1 MALGISGWSIRKP
14 IPPLV
19 FFVVLIVLGA
29 VSLKTLPIT
38 QMPNIDIPIV
48 TITVTQTGAAPGE
61 LETQVTRNIEN
72 AAAGVVGALPIV
84 VFALLVQRHLV
95 RGLTMGAVK

>member
-1 MALGISGWSIRKP
+1 L
-14 IPPLV
+14 
-19 FFVVLIVLGA
+19 
-29 VSLKTLPIT
+29 
-38 QMPNIDIPIV
+38 
-48 TITVTQTGAAPGE
+48 AAPGLAATAIFAVIATFNE
-61 LETQVTRNIEN
+61 FLFALALTATPRAMTMPRGTGTLIGRIDTDWSSM

>member
-1 MALGISGWSIRKP
+1 MVDGDSRLTAFLRIAL
-14 IPPLV
+14 PL
-19 FFVVLIVLGA
+19 
-29 VSLKTLPIT
+29 S
-38 QMPNIDIPIV
+38 
-48 TITVTQTGAAPGE
+48 APGLAATAIFAVIATFNE
-61 LETQVTRNIEN
+61 FLFALALTATPRAMTMPRGTGTLIGRIDTDWASM

>member
-1 MALGISGWSIRKP
+1 MTMPRGTGT
-14 IPPLV
+14 
-19 FFVVLIVLGA
+19 LIGR
-29 VSLKTLPIT
+29 
-38 QMPNIDIPIV
+38 ID
-48 TITVTQTGAAPGE
+48 TDWASM
-61 LETQVTRNIEN
+61 